1 MLFNKPNFMRLLQV
15 IVLVVFVSWMSSC
28 RKDEPLRPVP
38 PRDFAV
44 QYETDIDTIEK
55 YLKAHYMIVDA
66 QGNVQMFKITNPDNQ
81 VSVWDQQ
88 DFPLQFISV
97 KNDNRLSN
105 FVDGRVDDPVD
116 YKLFYILLNQ
126 GGGDRPS
133 VVDDVMTTYRGWRLD
148 NVLFDSSD
156 SPVWFEQ
163 QGIVSGFRQIVAR
176 LNAAT
181 GLTENGDGTVNF
193 ENFGNVVVFIPSGL
207 GYFNAAPASVGAYNP
222 IVFQIKLKRVFYRDH
237 DNDGI
242 LSKNELYGEQTNLW
256 LQDSDGDNIPDFLDT
271 DDDGDR
277 TLTKVEITNQAGEII
292 PFDLIPDCN
301 GNTSNP
307 SRLKKHLDPT
317 CQ

>member
-55 YLKAHYMIVDA
+55 YLKAHYMQVDA
-66 QGNVQMFKITNPDNQ
+66 QGNVLMFAITDPNNQ

-88 DFPLQFISV
+88 DYPLQFITV

-105 FVDGRVDDPVD
+105 FVDGRVNDPVD
-116 YKLFYILLNQ
+116 YKLYYILLNQ

-133 VVDDVMTTYRGWRLD
+133 VVDDVMTSYRGWRLD
-148 NVLFDSSD
+148 NTLFDSSD

-163 QGIVSGFRQIVAR
+163 QAIVSGFRQIVSR

-181 GLTENGDGTVNF
+181 SLTENGDGTVNF
-193 ENFGNVVVFIPSGL
+193 ENFGNVVVFIPSGI

-242 LSKNELYGEQTNLW
+242 LSKNEIYGDQTNVW

-277 TLTKVEITNQAGEII
+277 TLTKVEITNDAGQII

-301 GNTSNP
+301 GNTANP
-307 SRLKKHLDPT
+307 TRLKKHLDPT